1 MIVRSLEKGNW
12 TSIVTDFGH
21 NPAWRGLK
29 HALSATIV
37 APDLVFPSHHLCQ
50 ILKSTP
56 PLVDNPVESF
66 RRTNRSD
73 DDLITSRGQ
82 AFECLVHE
90 CLHRHTELSAAV
102 IAHVVV

>member
-12 TSIVTDFGH
+12 ASIVTGFSH
-21 NPAWRGLK
+21 NPAWRELK
-29 HALSATIV
+29 HALSVT
-37 APDLVFPSHHLCQ
+37 PDLVFPSHHLCQ
-50 ILKSTP
+50 ILKSAP
-56 PLVDNPVESF
+56 PLVDNLVESF

-90 CLHRHTELSAAV
+90 CLHWHTELSAAV